1 MNPQTSVSPA
11 APGRPSSGV
20 PAVFFFLPLV
30 GLTLYFIYQMCL
42 IFFYDEMGFN
52 SFFFLDIGFYSL
64 FFSDST
70 PHVGLFFIE
79 IIINLPIIIG
89 VLLIGFAGTKNWH
102 RIGVLLIATSIL
114 RSSGIHLLY
123 KFILP
128 EVGWQDFGTAIAVF
142 NTCVSLVNLA
152 GSILLIVNK
161 KGGNPLVRVSGLLF
175 LCEAI
180 FACGSGLVISWIVSE
195 TVDLPEYEMG
205 RRLWIGRILILFVLQ
220 AIAWI
225 ALAIGVIRER
235 SAARA

>member
-30 GLTLYFIYQMCL
+30 GLAISFVCNIVTT
-42 IFFYDEMGFN
+42 FFTSGA
-52 SFFFLDIGFYSL
+52 
-64 FFSDST
+64 
-70 PHVGLFFIE
+70 IE
-79 IIINLPIIIG
+79 LGAQLSMMTAINLPIFIG
-89 VLLIGFAGTKNWH
+89 ALLIGLDGMKDWRRT
-102 RIGVLLIATSIL
+102 GVLLIATSV
-114 RSSGIHLLY
+114 LLS
-123 KFILP
+123 
-128 EVGWQDFGTAIAVF
+128 FGVHVLTELVRPKVELQTYLIMVMVF
-142 NTCVSLVNLA
+142 NACVSLVSLA

-220 AIAWI
+220 AIAWST
-225 ALAIGVIRER
+225 LAIGVIRER
-235 SAARA
+235 SAAGA